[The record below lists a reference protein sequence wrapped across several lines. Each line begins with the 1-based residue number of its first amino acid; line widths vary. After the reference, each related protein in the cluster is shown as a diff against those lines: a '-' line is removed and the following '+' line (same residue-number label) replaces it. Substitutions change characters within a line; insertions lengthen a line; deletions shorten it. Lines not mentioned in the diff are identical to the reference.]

1 MWKYRIELTK
11 GQFALVSKK
20 DYERLS
26 KYKWYARWSKCTQ
39 SYYATRSVR
48 LPNGKQ
54 TPICMHR
61 EILRLKRGDKR
72 QGDHINHDTL
82 DNRRCNVR
90 IVTAS
95 ENMHNRKKEAKG
107 YHKHRNKYQAQI
119 WLHDK
124 IIYLGLFDTPDAAH
138 QAYLDAKEVYHPTA
152 PSIKK
157 KRLENPGERNGMSY
171 M

>member
-1 MWKYRIELTK
+1 MWKYRIELTQ

-26 KYKWYARWSKCTQ
+26 KYKWHAQWNKDTQ
-39 SYYATRSVR
+39 SYYAVRSVR
-48 LPNGKQ
+48 LPNGKRA
-54 TPICMHR
+54 TICMHR

-82 DNRRCNVR
+82 DHRRCNLR
-90 IVTAS
+90 IVTCS
-95 ENMHNRKKEAKG
+95 ENQHNHKNVKG
-107 YHKHRNKYQAQI
+107 YCKQGNKYQAQI

-138 QAYLDAKEVYHPTA
+138 QAYLDAKVVYHPTA
-152 PSIKK
+152 PSTKK
-157 KRLENPGERNGMSY
+157 KRLENPGERNGMFCI
-171 M
+171 

>member
-20 DYERLS
+20 DYERIS
-26 KYKWYARWSKCTQ
+26 KYKWYACWDNHTQ
-39 SYYATRSVR
+39 SYYAVRSVR

-54 TPICMHR
+54 TTICMHR
-61 EILRLKRGDKR
+61 EILRLKRGDER

-95 ENMHNRKKEAKG
+95 ENMQNYKKNVKG
-107 YHKHRNKYQAQI
+107 YCKQGNKYQAQI
-119 WLHDK
+119 RLHGK
-124 IIYLGLFDTPDAAH
+124 LIYLGLFDTPDAAH
-138 QAYLDAKEVYHPTA
+138 QAYLDAKVVYHPTA
-152 PSIKK
+152 PST
-157 KRLENPGERNGMSY
+157 LG
-171 M
+171 